1 MEYGI
6 LSGEYGWLRESIA
19 VILDVLFALDCT
31 AQTRKLSIV
40 VRLTIVAGEFFA
52 GANIPP
58 SVKLNAVV
66 RNSNEDVRITRVIYK
81 LEWIVSPTTIDRAS
95 RAEFDDGD
103 SLRAVR
109 TSAGFADGDLFAGKI
124 ANLLAG
130 ANGSVSK

>member
-1 MEYGI
+1 M
-6 LSGEYGWLRESIA
+6 
-19 VILDVLFALDCT
+19 
-31 AQTRKLSIV
+31 
-40 VRLTIVAGEFFA
+40 VRLSVIAGEFFT
-52 GANIPP
+52 GANI
-58 SVKLNAVV
+58 SLRVKLDAVIS
-66 RNSNEDVRITRVIYK
+66 NSNENVGITRVIYK

-103 SLRAVR
+103 SLRPVR